1 MHFFGGNSQV
11 SNDKTVALQITPG
24 LGRARAEER
33 EETLFV
39 CLFVFNIFQI
49 EYDKKRK
56 WLLDL
61 K

>member
-56 WLLDL
+56 
-61 K
+61 

>member
-1 MHFFGGNSQV
+1 MHFLGGNSQV
-11 SNDKTVALQITPG
+11 SNDKTVALQIAPG
-24 LGRARAEER
+24 LGRARAGER
-33 EETLFV
+33 EETLPF
-39 CLFVFNIFQI
+39 FFFFFNIFQI

>member
-1 MHFFGGNSQV
+1 MHFLGGNSQV

-56 WLLDL
+56 
-61 K
+61 